1 MAAVRKLQTN
11 VNYDKINSSSEFQLQ
26 ACEAVRAALS
36 AGPDTNIPY
45 QEGAT
50 AWQKR
55 EWVELVRMVTGSR
68 VCKYIPKA
76 RLPG

>member
-36 AGPDTNIPY
+36 PGPDTNIPVLDW
-45 QEGAT
+45 AT
-50 AWQKR
+50 ALEKR
-55 EWVELVRMVTGSR
+55 EWVELVTGEDGDWIACLQIY
-68 VCKYIPKA
+68 CK
-76 RLPG
+76 G